1 MNLPNFNKAFEY
13 ENNFWLSAKIN
24 RISKVIAHYELYKKV
39 INLSGDVVECGIFK
53 GASFVRFAMMREIL
67 GNPSSK
73 KLIGFDSFGKFPKT
87 NFKHD
92 KKILDDWTA
101 VAGENSISKK
111 DLADVL
117 EHKNCNDNF
126 DLVEGDI
133 IETVPDYVK
142 NHPELKISL
151 LNLDTD
157 VYEPAVTILK
167 YLWPKIISGGVLIL
181 DDYGVF
187 PGETMAVDEY
197 FAGSDI
203 KIQKFPFSK
212 TPSFIVKE

>member
-1 MNLPNFNKAFEY
+1 MILPNFNEAFEY

-92 KKILDDWTA
+92 KKVLKDWTA
-101 VAGENSISKK
+101 VAGEHSISRK
-111 DLADVL
+111 DLVDVL

-133 IETVPDYVK
+133 IETVPAYVN

-157 VYEPAVTILK
+157 VYEPAVTILN

-187 PGETMAVDEY
+187 PGETKAVDEY

-212 TPSFIVKE
+212 TPSFIIKE